1 MRTTPSTRTEVSLAV
16 RHRTVAPPQG
26 GATSRDRTM
35 ARHSS
40 RIIRV
45 LVADQNARL
54 LESISLT
61 FAHRFS
67 IHTTDTLERCADL
80 LRQGKFDLVIVS
92 EQLADG
98 PGLPLLGQIARHSPD
113 TLRIFA
119 ARRSKLQLL
128 AGRLGPFGLF
138 RTLPYPIDARRLL
151 STLTLARTALLLR
164 SDTPTPGNARIVA
177 ETRPRAPDVSAP
189 RQPPEASRLRTVPRL
204 PPPPHGSRKDVPRV
218 SAHGS
223 RTPSLGHAPSRGA
236 PLTRPSEYQS
246 TRKASSA
253 TPRPNRVTLFL
264 GAAVAAAFL
273 LTVLS
278 FRQLDATELVSDT
291 PATLATTVG
300 DTSAPHPQ
308 VDRPDTFAPAKDPT
322 PAGPKPS
329 IETANSVAQLAVSK
343 RNSPGA
349 DIEESESQGTAFNG
363 PIADPSTFGSEAAE
377 PIYAN

>member
-16 RHRTVAPPQG
+16 RHRTVAPPREG
-26 GATSRDRTM
+26 GAISRDPAM
-35 ARHSS
+35 AGNSS

-61 FAHRFS
+61 FAQRFS
-67 IHTTDTLERCADL
+67 IHTTDTLERSADF

-119 ARRSKLQLL
+119 ARRSKLEHL

-164 SDTPTPGNARIVA
+164 GDTPTVGNARIVA
-177 ETRPRAPDVSAP
+177 AARPQASGGRAP
-189 RQPPEASRLRTVPRL
+189 RQLQLHEASRPRSVPGL
-204 PPPPHGSRKDVPRV
+204 PPPTHESRKGV
-218 SAHGS
+218 SHVS
-223 RTPSLGHAPSRGA
+223 SRGNRSASA
-236 PLTRPSEYQS
+236 PQLTRNAQS
-246 TRKASSA
+246 AIG
-253 TPRPNRVTLFL
+253 RPNRVTVFL
-264 GAAVAAAFL
+264 GATVVAAFL
-273 LTVLS
+273 LTILS
-278 FRQLDATELVSDT
+278 FRQPDATEPASDT
-291 PATLATTVG
+291 QDTRVTLATTVG
-300 DTSAPHPQ
+300 DTSASHRQ
-308 VDRPDTFAPAKDPT
+308 MDRPDTFAPPQYST
-322 PAGPKPS
+322 PAEPKPLV
-329 IETANSVAQLAVSK
+329 ETAHSLAQLAVSK

-349 DIEESESQGTAFNG
+349 DAGESESQGSAISG